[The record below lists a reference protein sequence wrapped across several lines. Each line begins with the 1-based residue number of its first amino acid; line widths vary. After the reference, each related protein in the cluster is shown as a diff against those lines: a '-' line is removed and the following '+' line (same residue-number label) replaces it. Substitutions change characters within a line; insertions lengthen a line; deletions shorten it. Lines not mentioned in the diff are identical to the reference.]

1 MIDALMSGALEMD
14 IRLGI
19 YASGKRKGKPHD
31 NGTAIRVSSD
41 ILDDC
46 FDIKK
51 KLL

>member
-1 MIDALMSGALEMD
+1 MD

-31 NGTAIRVSSD
+31 NGTAIRVPPKK
-41 ILDDC
+41 LDEC
-46 FDIKK
+46 FDTK